1 MHARMAARIDNE
13 GLAGDYIGRAE
24 IGDPLASWRDGGA
37 PGDAIISAG
46 IETGKDAVEVGAVV
60 GHQLPFA
67 AELLGDALH
76 EGDVETGGPFLIMSS
91 KGGSGRAA
99 PHHQGRRA
107 LDDARAEYASREQ
120 GARRRARG
128 GASSFAAFALGRSI
142 LSVEPGISAGARWI
156 TRITIHPQLKHLYPR
171 DTV

>member
-76 EGDVETGGPFLIMSS
+76 EGDVETGRAVLDHELEGRVGKSCPPPS
-91 KGGSGRAA
+91 RAA
-99 PHHQGRRA
+99 RP
-107 LDDARAEYASREQ
+107 
-120 GARRRARG
+120 
-128 GASSFAAFALGRSI
+128 
-142 LSVEPGISAGARWI
+142 
-156 TRITIHPQLKHLYPR
+156 
-171 DTV
+171 